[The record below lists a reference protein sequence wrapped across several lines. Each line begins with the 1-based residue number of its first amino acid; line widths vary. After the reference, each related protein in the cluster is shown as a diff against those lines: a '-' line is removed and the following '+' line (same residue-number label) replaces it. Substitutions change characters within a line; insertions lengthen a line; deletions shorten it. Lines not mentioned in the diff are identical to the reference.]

1 MTAVI
6 MNRRPI
12 LRELAAWIA
21 ESPADVVLLTSR
33 CSVVDDGEV
42 DALRD
47 AGVDVTVVDDDAA
60 TDVIRAACVRV
71 GATALVAM
79 AEADVLRCAEIRDE
93 LGIVGQDTASATAYR
108 DKHAMKTHLARTGIT
123 TAAMA
128 MGDDEAG
135 LARLMGT
142 AGSYVVK
149 PVRGV
154 AAKHTYV
161 AHSAGALRHLL
172 DELGSS
178 DFLVEEFVHGD
189 MYHVDGLMLDGKL
202 VQGWPSR
209 YLYQQWQALYEAK
222 PSVSGM
228 LPAADPLTGRL
239 VATTA
244 AVVTAL
250 PPAAGL
256 HPVHADY
263 FVRDDEIVLCEI
275 WSWAGGAGVPEAYER
290 SFGVSLVGEPV
301 RQQLGAAP
309 NDDCFADAPRVRH
322 GWGWFPPRRG
332 TLVALPKSCSV
343 PGTVRYSG
351 AANVGRKFDGPH
363 AAGDA
368 VVEVSFELNDTKPV
382 LDTLHAYDVW
392 WRKASRWA

>member
-12 LRELAAWIA
+12 LRELAGWIA

-47 AGVDVTVVDDDAA
+47 AGVDVTVVDDDA
-60 TDVIRAACVRV
+60 TGIIRAACVRI
-71 GATALVAM
+71 GASTLVSTT
-79 AEADVLRCAEIRDE
+79 EADVLPCAAIRDE
-93 LGIVGQDTASATAYR
+93 LGIVGQDTASAMAYR
-108 DKHAMKTHLARTGIT
+108 DKHVMKTHLARTGIA

-128 MGDDEAG
+128 MGDDDAG
-135 LARLMGT
+135 LARLT
-142 AGSYVVK
+142 ATADGFVVK

-161 AHSAGALRHLL
+161 AHSPGALRHLL

-189 MYHVDGLMLDGKL
+189 MYHVDGLMLDGML

-209 YLYQQWQALYEAK
+209 YLYGPWQALYEAK
-222 PSVSGM
+222 PSISGM
-228 LPAADPLTGRL
+228 LPASDPLTERL
-239 VATTA
+239 VATSA

-263 FVRDDEIVLCEI
+263 FVRDDEIVLCEV
-275 WSWAGGAGVPEAYER
+275 WSWPGGGGIPEAHER
-290 SFGVSLVGEPV
+290 GFGVSLYGEPV
-301 RQQLGAAP
+301 RQQLGAPP

-332 TLVALPKSCSV
+332 TLVALPESCSV
-343 PGTVRYSG
+343 PGTVRYVG

-363 AAGDA
+363 AATDA
-368 VVEVSFELNDTKPV
+368 VVEVSFELDDTKYV

-392 WRKASRWA
+392 WRRASRWA